1 MSSLEA
7 LSPHPTFPQ
16 GFRPRRGLNWM
27 CVGLTYASFYLC
39 RYNLRMTKTQ
49 ICQEYHFS
57 NSDFGL
63 ILTGFFWTYAI
74 GQLCNGLFTDKLGG
88 KKAMLIGATGT
99 VILNIVFG
107 LTSMNSQ
114 SVVLPLLYMFVL
126 VRMVDGWAQSF
137 GAPGMIKI
145 NSAWFNKNER
155 GRFAGIFGFM
165 IQLGQIGIGWLAPAL
180 LSGFTIAFLTVPPLH
195 WKWVFFVPAALC
207 SVAASLV
214 ALFVKNSPEECG
226 YEGVI
231 HDEVAAA
238 EGSASEEAPPIS
250 VVLKKILGNRMV
262 WLVAAAYFCTGAVR
276 QGIDQWF
283 PAYLEEVHHVSK
295 SSATFALILTA
306 LPTVAVIGSFLS
318 GYISDVFFGGRRAPV
333 AAILYFGQTVVMLA
347 AAQFSGLYT
356 MCFFLV
362 LISFAVNST
371 HSILGTAAAM
381 DIGGR
386 KMAGF
391 ASGVID
397 SFQYFGGGLA
407 GFFLGWL
414 LDKFGWHAW
423 LYSLAGFGVIG
434 GGLMLLAMKLQS
446 AGAPAKAAGH

>member
-1 MSSLEA
+1 MSTLDT
-7 LSPHPTFPQ
+7 LSPHPAFPQ
-16 GFRPRRGLNWM
+16 GFRPRRGLNWL
-27 CVGLTYASFYLC
+27 CIGLTYASFYLC

-49 ICQEYHFS
+49 ICQEFQFS
-57 NSDFGL
+57 NADFGL
-63 ILTGFFWTYAI
+63 ILTGFFWTYAV
-74 GQLCNGLFTDKLGG
+74 GQFCNGLFTDHLGG
-88 KKAMLIGATGT
+88 RKAMLIGATGT
-99 VILNIVFG
+99 VLLNILFG
-107 LTSMNSQ
+107 LASMNSANP
-114 SVVLPLLYMFVL
+114 VIPILYMFVMI
-126 VRMVDGWAQSF
+126 RMVDGWAQSF

-165 IQLGQIGIGWLAPAL
+165 IQLGQITIGWLAPLL
-180 LSGFTIAFLTVPPLH
+180 LSGFTLLFLTVPPLH
-195 WKWVFFVPAALC
+195 WRWVFFVPAACCTL
-207 SVAASLV
+207 AATLV
-214 ALFVKNSPEECG
+214 ALFVSNTPEECG
-226 YEGVI
+226 YKGVI

-238 EGSASEEAPPIS
+238 TGDAEAVPPIRD
-250 VVLKKILGNRMV
+250 VLKKILGNRMV
-262 WLVAAAYFCTGAVR
+262 WLVASAYFCTGAVR

-283 PAYLEEVHHVSK
+283 PAYLEEVHKVSK
-295 SSATFALILTA
+295 TSGTFALILTA

-333 AAILYFGQTVVMLA
+333 AAILYFGQTAVMLM
-347 AAQFSGLYT
+347 AAQFTGLYA

-414 LDKFGWHAW
+414 LDKFGWNAW
-423 LYSLAGFGVIG
+423 LYSLAGFGIIG
-434 GGLMLLAMKLQS
+434 GALMIVAMKAQ
-446 AGAPAKAAGH
+446 AGAPAPASAGH